1 MAMERSG
8 HGPDWGLPAPPI
20 ANETKLQIISVMG
33 VVGEPISAEE
43 LWGLWGGRK
52 PQAVFDY
59 HLCTLVK
66 AGVARLVSGP
76 ELRFAP
82 TGQADSAPFS
92 TTYQGAV
99 PPALAEEKRS

>member
-1 MAMERSG
+1 MDGSG
-8 HGPDWGLPAPPI
+8 HGPDWGLSVPPI
-20 ANETKLQIISVMG
+20 VNETKLQIISMMG
-33 VVGEPISAEE
+33 VVGSPVSAEE
-43 LWGLWGGRK
+43 LWALWGGRK

-66 AGVARLVSGP
+66 AGAARLVSGP

-82 TGQADSAPFS
+82 AGEAGSGPFS

-99 PPALAEEKRS
+99 PLALAEEKRS